1 MRGEEGRE
9 VEPGLD
15 LERGRVLGGRGGD
28 IGRVD
33 STGVGAW
40 ICIDMASVGG
50 ARGRPRGS
58 WVSSGGRSQAG
69 DGGTLK
75 LQEVDE
81 HGALWRDNAIQEDG
95 DGRTKELSRKLAKV
109 IRGNTA

>member
-1 MRGEEGRE
+1 MGASGEGEAGRE
-9 VEPGLD
+9 RD
-15 LERGRVLGGRGGD
+15 LEALRAARVFVGRG
-28 IGRVD
+28 VD
-33 STGVGAW
+33 MMGEGAW

-75 LQEVDE
+75 LQEVGE

>member
-1 MRGEEGRE
+1 MMGE
-9 VEPGLD
+9 
-15 LERGRVLGGRGGD
+15 
-28 IGRVD
+28 
-33 STGVGAW
+33 GAW

-75 LQEVDE
+75 LQEVGE
-81 HGALWRDNAIQEDG
+81 HCGEPMQYRKMG
-95 DGRTKELSRKLAKV
+95 TGGRRS
-109 IRGNTA
+109 